1 MVAFASCNN
10 AVVVAFFSQNIKLKN
25 VEKELTFRNITIF
38 RGKDET
44 HAICVDELKDLPSK
58 G

>member
-25 VEKELTFRNITIF
+25 VEKELPSEISQSL
-38 RGKDET
+38 DER
-44 HAICVDELKDLPSK
+44 IKPMQYV
-58 G
+58 